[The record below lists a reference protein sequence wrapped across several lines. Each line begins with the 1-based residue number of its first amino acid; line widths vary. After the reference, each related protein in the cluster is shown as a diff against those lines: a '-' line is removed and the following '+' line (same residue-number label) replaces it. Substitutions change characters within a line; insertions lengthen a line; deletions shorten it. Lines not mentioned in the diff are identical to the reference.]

1 MLLLKTGA
9 KLHNIL
15 EKCKYNHEK
24 SCVYYD
30 LLTSVCRNKA

>member
-24 SCVYYD
+24 VVYIII
-30 LLTSVCRNKA
+30 C